1 MKKSTSFKSV
11 KRAVTIS
18 LLAIFSLLGAT
29 VQAQF
34 YQFDAIRS
42 GHWNNP
48 SVWRNQKVPGTT
60 CTGVNIRISEGII
73 VTMDSSITLCG
84 DSLRG
89 NTFLLNGKLI
99 GDSTCL
105 TFKHLNLFGSGII
118 NADSLLVCDRS
129 NLSLTGSIT
138 CDRLINRCDTLF
150 IRTGNLNINRGLS
163 LENGILTSTRFGR
176 IHFSDSCTV
185 ENAGGQWIN
194 DGCTWSDSTRLHLN
208 ITSCRDSL
216 KTIPGAHWGDVTIN
230 LNGCNDSL
238 QLGNDFTCTGKFNL
252 RRGVLKLNKHQLN
265 LNGNFLG
272 DSGRIQC
279 DSLSRIVLNGT
290 EPEYRIRFA
299 EGRQYL
305 GKLISRLHCKTILEG
320 DVVIT
325 DSLELQNGILD
336 ISTASVNVQGSFN
349 MSNSVLEG
357 GRFSTF
363 TYRGTTKRDTIRF
376 AAGKEYLG
384 SIRVEKSNFPLVVA
398 SNLHVADSICLDNGK
413 LQIRNGI
420 LSMDKT
426 CVLKGFNPQNYII
439 TGDSG
444 SLQRCLSGNGQELEF
459 PIGTVEHYAPA
470 RISQVQG
477 ALTNEYR
484 VNIANDVLSNG
495 LTGTSMLRSRPMVK
509 NTWHVECT
517 SDTFKLNLKLN
528 WTKAMETPG
537 FNRSNCFISHYEN
550 HRWDSTKTCA
560 VDSSNANQY
569 VICREG
575 IETLSPF
582 TIMNAS
588 MPTSIVLSKTPASVQ
603 IYPNPAAEF
612 INVTTS
618 LSGVNKLIISDAMG
632 RTQGEYLLNGDNS
645 MLNIGALPAGLY
657 LYRLTNKGKVVATGK
672 LAIKE

>member
-1 MKKSTSFKSV
+1 MKTSTSFKSA
-11 KRAVTIS
+11 KRAVTIG
-18 LLAIFSLLGAT
+18 LLTLFSLLGAT

-42 GHWNNP
+42 GHWNDP
-48 SVWRNQKVPGTT
+48 TVWRNHKAPGIT
-60 CTGVNIRISEGII
+60 CTGVNIRISEGVT
-73 VTMDSSITLCG
+73 VTMDSSLTLCG

-89 NTFLLNGKLI
+89 NTFMVNGKLV

-105 TFKHLNLFGSGII
+105 TFRYLNLYGHGII
-118 NADSLLVCDRS
+118 NADSLMVCDRS
-129 NLSLTGSIT
+129 RLALTGSIN

-150 IRTGNLNINRGLS
+150 IRTGNLNINKGLS

-230 LNGCNDSL
+230 LNGRNDSL
-238 QLGNDFTCTGKFNL
+238 QLGSDFTCTGKFNL
-252 RRGVLKLNKHQLN
+252 RKGVLKLNKHQLIM
-265 LNGNFLG
+265 NGNFLG

-279 DSLSRIVLNGT
+279 DSLSRIILNGT

-299 EGRQYL
+299 AGRQYL
-305 GKLISRLHCKTILEG
+305 GKLISRNHCKTILEG

-325 DSLELQNGILD
+325 DSLEFQNGILD
-336 ISTASVNVQGSFN
+336 ITAASMNVQGTINMPNSF
-349 MSNSVLEG
+349 LEG
-357 GRFSTF
+357 GRNTTF

-398 SNLHVADSICLDNGK
+398 SNLRVADSICLDNGK
-413 LQIRNGI
+413 LQIRDGV
-420 LSMDKT
+420 LRMDKT
-426 CVLKGFNPQNYII
+426 CVLKGFNPQSYIV
-439 TGDSG
+439 TGGNG
-444 SLQRCLSGNGQELEF
+444 SLQRCLTGNGQELEF
-459 PIGTVEHYAPA
+459 PIGTAEHYAPA

-484 VNIANDVLSNG
+484 VNIANDVLNNG
-495 LTGTSMLRSRPMVK
+495 LTGTSMSQTRPMVK

-537 FNRSNCFISHYEN
+537 FDRSNCFVSHYEN
-550 HRWDSTKTCA
+550 NRWDSTKTCA
-560 VDSSNANQY
+560 VDSSIANQY

-582 TIMNAS
+582 TILSAN
-588 MPTSIVLSKTPASVQ
+588 MPTSLELSKTPASVQ

-612 INVTTS
+612 IHVTTS
-618 LSGVNKLIISDAMG
+618 LSGVNKLIITDVMG
-632 RTQGEYLLNGDNS
+632 RTQGEYILNGDNAS
-645 MLNIGALPAGLY
+645 LNIGHLPAGLY
-657 LYRLTNKGKVVATGK
+657 LYILTNKGKVAATGK
-672 LAIKE
+672 LAKN